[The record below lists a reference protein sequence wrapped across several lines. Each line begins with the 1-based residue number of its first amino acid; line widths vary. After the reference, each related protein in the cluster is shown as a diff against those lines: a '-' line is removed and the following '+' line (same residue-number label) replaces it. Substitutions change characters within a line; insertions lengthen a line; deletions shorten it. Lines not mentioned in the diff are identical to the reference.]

1 MRKLRIA
8 AMIAIFCLTLWMTG
22 CGGKDKE
29 KTGKAADGSTSDLV
43 AAENEDTD
51 EERDSSGE
59 EADAGPKTPTQD
71 LIVKGTDIYTQFIH
85 LKVPEEWTENVIYHY
100 FQDPGN
106 SRYALDIVEFNT
118 MSATEGEGGLA
129 YSIVLYEGYS
139 EEKGMDP
146 PGRFLGMLK
155 SDEGKYYYVFLEFPG
170 ESRYTESSEEA
181 YRSILDYEDKIPLN
195 IEGRKTYTFTAGERP
210 AENET
215 DRTEETK
222 E

>member
-1 MRKLRIA
+1 MRKLRIT
-8 AMIAIFCLTLWMTG
+8 AMTVIFCLALFMSG
-22 CGGKDKE
+22 CRGKDRE
-29 KTGKAADGSTSDLV
+29 KTGEAADGSTSDLV

-59 EADAGPKTPTQD
+59 EEDAGPDTPAKD

-100 FQDPGN
+100 FQDPER

-155 SDEGKYYYVFLEFPG
+155 SDEGTYYYVFLEFPR

-195 IEGRKTYTFTAGERP
+195 IEGRKTYTFTAGESP
-210 AENET
+210 EE
-215 DRTEETK
+215 DETEETK
-222 E
+222 KIKE